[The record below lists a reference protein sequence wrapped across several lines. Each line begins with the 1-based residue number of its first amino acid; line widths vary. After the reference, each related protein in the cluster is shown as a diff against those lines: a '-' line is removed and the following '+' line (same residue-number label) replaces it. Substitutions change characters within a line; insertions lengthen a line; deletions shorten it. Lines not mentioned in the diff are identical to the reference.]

1 MRSQTRPADEGGI
14 SRRTALGL
22 GLGAVTT
29 LGVTG
34 CALNNPLHE
43 QSTPAARAVR
53 DLEPDVAVAVEAAT
67 ALRAALTAATAT
79 GAQHAGLAARLA
91 GLVAAHQTHL
101 TRVLA
106 AVPHG
111 VDTSAPATTY
121 AVPTTPT
128 AALAQLRASEKALHD
143 ALVGLAMRAESGP
156 FARLLGSMAAA
167 TSQQLRELGR

>member
-1 MRSQTRPADEGGI
+1 MRSQTRPADERGI
-14 SRRTALGL
+14 SRRTAIGL

-29 LGVTG
+29 LGVSG

-43 QSTPAARAVR
+43 ESTPAARAVQ

-67 ALRAALTAATAT
+67 ALRAALTAATTT

-91 GLVAAHQTHL
+91 GLVTAHQTHL
-101 TRVLA
+101 DRVLS

-111 VDTSAPATTY
+111 VDTSAPSATY
-121 AVPTTPT
+121 VVPATPQ
-128 AALAQLRASEKALHD
+128 AALAQLRASEMTLHD
-143 ALVGLAMRAESGP
+143 GLVGLAMRAQSGP

-167 TSQQLRELGR
+167 TSQQLRGLGR